1 MGARRALV
9 TGGGRGIGLAI
20 ARALSDAGHDVT
32 IAGRT
37 AATLERAVA
46 SGAAKAWRVVD
57 VTDASPLAAAIDAAG
72 PFDILVNNAGGVE
85 SAPLARTDIE
95 LLRRMMALNVE
106 SALTATR
113 AVLPGMVE
121 RGFGR
126 IINLAS
132 IAAVRGYAYVAAY
145 CAAKHA
151 LLGLTRAA
159 AAELVRTG
167 VTVNALCPGYTD
179 TDLVA
184 ESAGR
189 IAAKTGRGADEAIAA
204 MVAENPIGRLIR
216 PDEVAAAAL
225 WLCSDAG
232 GAVTGQA
239 IVIAG
244 GDV

>member
-20 ARALSDAGHDVT
+20 ARALTEAGHEVT

-37 AATLERAVA
+37 VASLEAAVA
-46 SGAAKAWRVVD
+46 AGAAKAWRAVD

-72 PFDILVNNAGGVE
+72 PFDILINNAGAAE
-85 SAPLARTDIE
+85 SAPLARTDTD
-95 LLRRMMALNVE
+95 LLRRMMAVNVE

-126 IINLAS
+126 IVNIAS
-132 IAAVRGYAYVAAY
+132 IAAVKGFAYIAAY

-151 LLGLTRAA
+151 LLGLTRAT

-184 ESAGR
+184 ESARR
-189 IAAKTGRGADEAIAA
+189 IAARTGRGTDEALAA

-225 WLCSDAG
+225 WLCGDAAA
-232 GAVTGQA
+232 AVTGQA